1 MGCFRFVILRITGTG
16 FMTTIAVG
24 NFSVDSQAECLLESL
39 SADVSDSGSRAVITY
54 LKPVVGESS
63 TSKFRVV
70 F

>member
-1 MGCFRFVILRITGTG
+1 
-16 FMTTIAVG
+16 MTTIGVG
-24 NFSVDSQAECLLESL
+24 NFSLDSQAECLLESL